1 MERRL
6 TGRRSLLTA
15 AVLRLLL
22 RGGDTDSGDI
32 LKQRRKLK
40 KGRTFTPGIRPP
52 RGQTEFLY
60 GRVCYTP

>member
-1 MERRL
+1 MERGF

-40 KGRTFTPGIRPP
+40 KRRTFTPGIRPP
-52 RGQTEFLY
+52 SWSN
-60 GRVCYTP
+60 